1 MTMFKQ
7 LIAPVL
13 VLIAGYSSLQAQ
25 LVETTKAPPR
35 KKAPAKAS
43 APTSAAKG
51 ATSRVLDKKLSDFG
65 ITPRSLATWRT
76 TGGSPSLS
84 FFEIS
89 LRRIEK
95 AAPDSFERA
104 VDPKVL
110 QADGLT
116 LNGFQVQGAD
126 FLANEKSFRNLVLMR
141 LNKLVPQASK
151 DSGQNWVDG
160 EKVGEAWIFAFPN
173 ETLTLWNADEAFTPR
188 EFKAWALER
197 AAVIRTEKNARP
209 FFHSAIVS
217 VAYGKNELQGLVKFP
232 GTTFVL
238 AFRGIR
244 YKDRWVARSLEMQT
258 LDGQIDGT
266 AGASNS
272 NPGIGP
278 LKNFERI
285 FPQLEFD
292 ENRLQIGTGPA
303 INYGQDGDSAEQ
315 LRNAVEFDLTKGRSL
330 PEMAAA
336 HKVNFTRSLWTK
348 SDEDG
353 SFSREAER
361 AYVQA
366 GLPVWFFAP
375 RRETGFE
382 QGGGRS
388 MKPMLER
395 IQRLGGK
402 VKFIPLQ

>member
-1 MTMFKQ
+1 MLKQ

-13 VLIAGYSSLQAQ
+13 VLIAGASSLQAQ
-25 LVETTKAPPR
+25 LVETGKTSPR
-35 KKAPAKAS
+35 KKGAS
-43 APTSAAKG
+43 KPGPSATAGKG
-51 ATSRVLDKKLSDFG
+51 TTLRTLDKKLSDFG

-95 AAPDSFERA
+95 PAPDSFERA

-126 FLANEKSFRNLVLMR
+126 FLNNQKRYQDLALLR
-141 LNKLVPQASK
+141 LNKLAPQASK
-151 DSGQNWVDG
+151 DSGQTWIDG
-160 EKVGEAWIFAFPN
+160 EKVGEAWIFAFAN
-173 ETLTLWNADEAFTPR
+173 ETLTLRNADEAFTPT

-232 GTTFVL
+232 GTSFVL

-244 YKDRWVARSLEMQT
+244 YKDRWVARSSEMQT
-258 LDGQIDGT
+258 LDGQIDGS

-278 LKNFERI
+278 LKNFERL
-285 FPQLEFD
+285 FPQLEFG
-292 ENRLQIGTGPA
+292 ENRLQIGTGSA
-303 INYGQDGDSAEQ
+303 INYGLDGDSAEQ

-330 PEMAAA
+330 PEMASA
-336 HKVNFTRSLWTK
+336 HKANLNRSLWTK

-361 AYVQA
+361 AYIQA
-366 GLPVWFFAP
+366 GLPVWFYSP

-402 VKFIPLQ
+402 VEFIPVR